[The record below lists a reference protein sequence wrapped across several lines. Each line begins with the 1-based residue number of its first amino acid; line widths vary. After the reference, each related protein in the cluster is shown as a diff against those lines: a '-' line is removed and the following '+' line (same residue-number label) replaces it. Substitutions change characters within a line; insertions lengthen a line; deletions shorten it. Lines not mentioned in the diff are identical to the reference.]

1 MTIKTHPPL
10 VNTILP
16 PTGKPAMDE
25 MQILTTRVDK
35 LENKISDDI
44 EKIFVKLEA
53 LALAAAARRECPS
66 PGLCLALQTRMN
78 EFDSEKRDLTKE
90 LLSIQKWQAGI
101 MASLVL
107 LGVIITFFGPTIRH
121 MLGIQH

>member
-1 MTIKTHPPL
+1 MATPDEAHLLEL
-10 VNTILP
+10 VAKNEKRI
-16 PTGKPAMDE
+16 
-25 MQILTTRVDK
+25 DK
-35 LENKISDDI
+35 IESELMLEVRSIH
-44 EKIFVKLEA
+44 EKLNA
-53 LALAAAARRECPS
+53 LAIAAASRRECPS